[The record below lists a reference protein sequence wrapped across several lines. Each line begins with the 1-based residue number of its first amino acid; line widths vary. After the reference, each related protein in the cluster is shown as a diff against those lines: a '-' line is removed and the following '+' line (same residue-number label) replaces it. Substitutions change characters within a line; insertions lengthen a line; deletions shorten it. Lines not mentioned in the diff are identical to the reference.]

1 MTSHLLENVVIVGGG
16 TAGWMAAAALG
27 NVLEGTRT
35 SVTLVESEAIGTVGV
50 GEATIPPIISFN
62 TMLGIDED
70 TFVRETNATF
80 KLGIEFVDWLEKGH
94 SYIHPFGDFGRD
106 FDAIPFYQY
115 WIHRSL
121 AGKRDDLFSY
131 ALMVEAAR
139 RGKFMR
145 PLTDRPQSALSGI
158 NYAFQF
164 DAALYAKFLRKYAEA
179 KGVTRIEGKIGEVEH
194 DSETGHV
201 RALRLGSGRSI
212 AGDFFIDCSGF
223 RGLLIEEALKTGYD
237 DWRDHL
243 PCDRAWAVP
252 SKMGEFPI
260 PYTRATAREAGWQ
273 WRIPLQ
279 HRTGNG
285 YVFCSEFIDEDAARE
300 TLLANLDGQ
309 PLAEP
314 RLLRFVTGKRKR
326 VWNGNVL
333 ALGLAAGFMEPLEST
348 SIHLVQTSIAR
359 LLTHFPDKRFN
370 PTDIAAFNAR
380 TDREYERVR
389 DFLVLHYT
397 ATRRDDTPF
406 WRHCQTIARSADLT
420 RRIAQ
425 FRDAG
430 RIFEETGDVFGTAS
444 WLAVMYGQGIE
455 PQGSNPLISKL
466 PLERIDAVIGNIGDT
481 IHRAVDS
488 MPTHEQFI
496 RENCAA
502 NILTTV

>member
-1 MTSHLLENVVIVGGG
+1 MNPHLLENIVIVGGG

-27 NVLEGTRT
+27 NVLQGTQTR
-35 SVTLVESEAIGTVGV
+35 VTLVESEEIGTVGV

-62 TMLGIDED
+62 AMLGIDED

-115 WIHRSL
+115 WIHRAL
-121 AGKRDDLFSY
+121 DGKRDDLFSY
-131 ALMVEAAR
+131 ALMVAAAR
-139 RGKFMR
+139 KGKFMR
-145 PLTDRPQSALSGI
+145 PLKDRPQSALSGI

-164 DAALYAKFLRKYAEA
+164 DASLYAQFLRKFAEG
-179 KGVTRIEGKIGEVEH
+179 KGVERIEGKIADVDLDRE
-194 DSETGHV
+194 SGHV
-201 RALRLGSGRSI
+201 TALKMENGNSV

-223 RGLLIEEALKTGYD
+223 RGLLIEQALQTGYE
-237 DWRDHL
+237 DWREHL
-243 PCDRAWAVP
+243 PCDRALAVP
-252 SKMGEFPI
+252 SESNEFPV

-285 YVFCSEFIDEDAARE
+285 YVYCSEYIDDDAARE
-300 TLLANLDGQ
+300 TLLANLDGK

-314 RLLRFVTGKRKR
+314 RLLRFVTGKRRR

-370 PTDIAAFNAR
+370 AADIAAFNAR

-406 WRHCQTIARSADLT
+406 WRHCQSIPRSPDLK

-425 FRDAG
+425 FENAG

-455 PQGSNPLISKL
+455 PRGSNHLISKL
-466 PLERIDAVIGNIGDT
+466 PPERIDSVLGKIRDT
-481 IHRAVDS
+481 IHHAVES
-488 MPTHEQFI
+488 MPSHEEFI
-496 RENCAA
+496 RANCDSS
-502 NILTTV
+502 TR

>member
-1 MTSHLLENVVIVGGG
+1 MTPHLLGNIVILGGG

-27 NVLEGTRT
+27 NVLEGTQTRI
-35 SVTLVESEAIGTVGV
+35 TLVESEEIGTVGV

-62 TMLGIDED
+62 AMLGIDED

-115 WIHRSL
+115 WVHRAL

-145 PLTDRPQSALSGI
+145 PVTDRPQSALSGI

-164 DAALYAKFLRKYAEA
+164 DAALYASFLRDYAQA
-179 KGVTRIEGKIGEVEH
+179 KDVTRIEGKVAEVEQ
-194 DSETGHV
+194 DGETGRV
-201 RALRLGSGRSI
+201 LALCLENGHRI
-212 AGDFFIDCSGF
+212 QGDFFIDCSGF
-223 RGLLIEEALKTGYD
+223 RGILIEQALKTGYE
-237 DWRDHL
+237 DWREHL
-243 PCDRAWAVP
+243 PCDRALAVP
-252 SKMGEFPI
+252 SKSSEFPI
-260 PYTRATAREAGWQ
+260 PYTRATARDAGWQ

-285 YVFCSEFIDEDAARE
+285 YVYCSDFIDDEAARS
-300 TLLANLDGQ
+300 TLLGNLDGE

-314 RLLRFVTGKRKR
+314 RLLSFVTGKRRK

-348 SIHLVQTSIAR
+348 SIHLIQTSIAR

-370 PTDIAAFNAR
+370 ETDIAAFNAR

-389 DFLVLHYT
+389 DFLVLHYS

-406 WRHCQTIARSADLT
+406 WRHCRSIARSPDLV
-420 RRIAQ
+420 RRITQ
-425 FRDAG
+425 FEDAG
-430 RIFEETGDVFGTAS
+430 RIYEETGDVFGSAS

-455 PQGSNPLISKL
+455 PRGSNPLIAKL
-466 PLERIDAVIGNIGDT
+466 PFERIDAVIGKIGET
-481 IHRAVDS
+481 IGHAVDS
-488 MPTHEQFI
+488 MPTHEEFI
-496 RENCAA
+496 RKNCASRD
-502 NILTTV
+502 LPPS

>member
-1 MTSHLLENVVIVGGG
+1 MNPHLLDDIVIVGGG

-27 NVLEGTRT
+27 NVLQGTQTR
-35 SVTLVESEAIGTVGV
+35 VTLVESEEIGTVGV

-62 TMLGIDED
+62 AMLGIDEN
-70 TFVRETNATF
+70 TFIRETNATF

-115 WIHRSL
+115 WLHRAL

-139 RGKFMR
+139 KGKFMR

-164 DAALYAKFLRKYAEA
+164 DAALYAGFLRKFAEA
-179 KGVTRIEGKIGEVEH
+179 KGVARIEGKVAEVAHDGE
-194 DSETGHV
+194 SGHV
-201 RALRLGSGRSI
+201 RALCLENGRSI
-212 AGDFFIDCSGF
+212 PGDFFIDCSGF
-223 RGLLIEEALKTGYD
+223 RGLLIEQALKTGYE
-237 DWRDHL
+237 DWREHL

-252 SKMGEFPI
+252 SASSEFPI

-300 TLLANLDGQ
+300 TLLTNLDGE

-348 SIHLVQTSIAR
+348 SIHLIQTSIAR

-370 PTDIAAFNAR
+370 SADIAAFNTRA
-380 TDREYERVR
+380 DREYERVR

-397 ATRRDDTPF
+397 ATLRDDTPF
-406 WRHCQTIARSADLT
+406 WRHCRTIGRSPDLA
-420 RRIAQ
+420 RRIEQ
-425 FRDAG
+425 FEASG
-430 RIFEETGDVFGTAS
+430 RIYEETGDVFGTAS

-455 PQGSNPLISKL
+455 PQASNPLISKL
-466 PLERIDAVIGNIGDT
+466 PIERIDAVIGKIGDT
-481 IHRAVDS
+481 IASAVDS
-488 MPTHEQFI
+488 MPTHKAFI
-496 RENCAA
+496 KEHCAA
-502 NILTTV
+502 HDLAQI

>member
-1 MTSHLLENVVIVGGG
+1 MTRNLLDDVVILGGG

-27 NVLEGTRT
+27 NVLEGTQTR
-35 SVTLVESEAIGTVGV
+35 VTLVESEEIGTVGV

-70 TFVRETNATF
+70 TFVRETQATF

-115 WIHRSL
+115 WIHRAL

-139 RGKFMR
+139 KGKFMR
-145 PLTDRPQSALSGI
+145 PLKDRPQSALSGI

-164 DAALYAKFLRKYAEA
+164 DAALYARFLRRYAEG
-179 KGVTRIEGKIGEVEH
+179 KGVTRVEGKVAEVAH
-194 DSETGHV
+194 DSETGHIRV
-201 RALRLGSGRSI
+201 LHLESGRSI
-212 AGDFFIDCSGF
+212 PGDFFIDCSGF
-223 RGLLIEEALKTGYD
+223 RGLLIEGALATGYD
-237 DWRDHL
+237 DWREHL

-252 SKMGEFPI
+252 TRRSEFPI

-285 YVFCSEFIDEDAARE
+285 YVFCSEFVDEEAAKK
-300 TLLANLDGQ
+300 TLIAHLDGE

-314 RLLRFVTGKRKR
+314 RLLRFVTGKRKQ
-326 VWNGNVL
+326 VWNCNVL

-348 SIHLVQTSIAR
+348 SIHLIQTSIAR
-359 LLTHFPDKRFN
+359 LLTHFPDRRFD
-370 PTDIAAFNAR
+370 PSDIAAFNAR
-380 TDREYERVR
+380 TDREYARVR

-406 WRHCQTIARSADLT
+406 WRHCSKIARSADLS

-425 FRDAG
+425 FEAAG
-430 RIFEETGDVFGTAS
+430 RIYEETGDVFGTAS
-444 WLAVMYGQGIE
+444 WLAVMYGQGID
-455 PQGSNPLISKL
+455 PQGSNPLIAKL
-466 PLERIDAVIGNIGDT
+466 PLERIDAVVGKIGDT
-481 IHRAVDS
+481 IRHAVDT
-488 MPTHEQFI
+488 MPSHEEFI

-502 NILTTV
+502 PLPTTV